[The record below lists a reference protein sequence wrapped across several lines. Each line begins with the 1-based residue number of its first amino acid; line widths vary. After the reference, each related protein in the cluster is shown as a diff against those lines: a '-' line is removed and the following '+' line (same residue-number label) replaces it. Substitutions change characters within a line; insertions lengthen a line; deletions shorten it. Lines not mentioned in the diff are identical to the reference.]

1 MNPKIFVGVAVVA
14 MVAIIASILVVGP
27 TMMIVDDSS
36 PFGTDRSLSTAEQ
49 IIPLQVSLNDIQ
61 LERISDRSATLEVS
75 FVLYNPNPRSMIV
88 QTLDYRLFE
97 HKYHDDDEGALG
109 GGQIGSRPEGMV
121 EFSSNYYTLLSDS
134 SIILRDTVRL
144 SNTGS
149 SEFWSAL
156 EAGDVS
162 WRVAGDVFYNLS
174 SMTSGQENRLTFDIT
189 P

>member
-1 MNPKIFVGVAVVA
+1 MA
-14 MVAIIASILVVGP
+14 AIIASILAIGP
-27 TMMIVDDSS
+27 TMMIADDNPFANPSS
-36 PFGTDRSLSTAEQ
+36 NTAGQ
-49 IIPLQVSLNDIQ
+49 IIPIQVSLHDIN
-61 LERISDRSATLEVS
+61 LERISDRSATIEVS
-75 FVLYNPNPRSMIV
+75 FVLYNPNQRSMIV

-97 HKYHDDDEGALG
+97 HQYYDEEGALG

-121 EFSSNYYTLLSDS
+121 EFSSNYYTLLADT
-134 SIILRDTVRL
+134 SITLRDTIKL

-156 EAGDVS
+156 ESGDVS

-174 SMTSGQENRLTFDIT
+174 SMTSGQENRLSFDIV